1 MDSNVGI
8 VLDGLDDLQ
17 LAQDTVV
24 VFMGDHGWQLGEHG
38 EWGKHTNFELAL
50 RTPLMVRSPAHPK
63 SAGARAP
70 HFVELLDLYRTLAG
84 LVLPGAAV
92 EAGVEGTDLSP
103 IFEDPTATLET
114 AAFSQMSR
122 CPQNNSWINNPCNFV
137 PLKQIAYMG
146 YTVRV
151 AGWRYTVWL
160 AFNGTTN
167 RAQWGGPM
175 YGEELYDHAGDDGA
189 DFGAFENANAV
200 NASANQQTRYTL
212 LAALR
217 ARFDTRDRYPLFQ

>member
-1 MDSNVGI
+1 MGQAHQ
-8 VLDGLDDLQ
+8 LRARPTHAADGP
-17 LAQDTVV
+17 LAC
-24 VFMGDHGWQLGEHG
+24 
-38 EWGKHTNFELAL
+38 
-50 RTPLMVRSPAHPK
+50 SPQICW
-63 SAGARAP
+63 GARAAFRGVARP
-70 HFVELLDLYRTLAG
+70 VSHPRRL
-84 LVLPGAAV
+84 GAARRRRR
-92 EAGVEGTDLSP
+92 GRGGGYGP
-103 IFEDPTATLET
+103 IAYLRRPDGDVGDRRV
-114 AAFSQMSR
+114 SQMSR

-189 DFGAFENANAV
+189 DFDAFENANAV